1 MRRITLLVFTL
12 ILSVLTFAQQQSI
25 TFTSLSEA
33 RFFFYING
41 QLQNQEAV
49 SSITFNNLE
58 DKDYL
63 FRIVAD
69 DPYEVAVVKT
79 LRPSSNRNR
88 YTLLFSPVKE
98 RIVLEHE
105 RNERSSD
112 SPNISR
118 GQSTLQQSN
127 VQRASRTERKAE
139 RQAQRED
146 AQMGSATSTGSTI
159 HQVKRPVFDD

>member
-12 ILSVLTFAQQQSI
+12 ILSVSTFAQQQSI

-112 SPNISR
+112 SPISHVGSPPFSSR
-118 GQSTLQQSN
+118 TSN
-127 VQRASRTERKAE
+127 VPLERNEKPSDKPNGKMPRWAAPL
-139 RQAQRED
+139 RQA
-146 AQMGSATSTGSTI
+146 
-159 HQVKRPVFDD
+159 RPYTR